1 MIVPRNRLLYWT
13 AALLPA
19 VGLAAAW
26 PETAFLGW
34 ALAGLLALTAA
45 LDGALSP
52 GRLAGLSV
60 SLPELLRLTKDRE
73 GVLEIR
79 VENERRKVRRLRLG
93 LNFPAEVQSEH
104 HDLLVE
110 LPKQETSSDVS
121 WPCRGIKRGRYYLDR
136 CYLEVSSGLGFWS
149 ARKTVACRAEIRV
162 YPNLMSEDKNLA
174 ALFLNRGASGIHAQR
189 QIGKGRDFEQ
199 LRDYLSGDGYEDIHW
214 KATAKRGRP
223 VTKVYQLERTQEV
236 YVVIDAS
243 RLSGRDPLPAV
254 GRREGRL
261 AGSPEPAT
269 LLERFVTAGLILCL
283 AAQRQGDLFG
293 LLTFSDRVRRFVR
306 AKNGKTHYDACREAL
321 YTLEPQEVSPDFS
334 EVFTFIAT
342 RLRKRALLLI
352 LTNLDDPILAESYT
366 QNIQIVSRRH
376 LIMTSMIS
384 PPGVR
389 PLFSSPE
396 MSTEDDLYQ
405 ALGGHMLWSG
415 LRETEKLLRRKNV
428 SFHLLENEKLSAEL
442 VTQYLSVKRRQA
454 L

>member
-13 AALLPA
+13 GALLPA
-19 VGLAAAW
+19 VGLAVAW
-26 PETAFLGW
+26 PDTAALGW
-34 ALAGLLALTAA
+34 PLAGILVLAAA
-45 LDGALSP
+45 LDGALSFR
-52 GRLAGLSV
+52 RLEGLSV
-60 SLPELLRLTKDRE
+60 SLPEMVRLTKNRE
-73 GVLEIR
+73 GVLELR
-79 VENERRKVRRLRLG
+79 VENEHRQVRRLRIG
-93 LNFPAEVQSEH
+93 LNFPEEVHSDH
-104 HDLLVE
+104 HELLVE
-110 LPKQETSSDVS
+110 LPELETASDVS
-121 WPCRGIKRGRYYLDR
+121 WPCLGVKRGRYYLDR
-136 CYLEVSSGLGFWS
+136 CYLEVSSRLGFWS
-149 ARKTVACRAEIRV
+149 ARKTVACHSEIRV
-162 YPNLMSEDKNLA
+162 YPNIMAEDKNLA
-174 ALFLNRGASGIHAQR
+174 ALFLNRGSAGIHAQR

-199 LRDYLSGDGYEDIHW
+199 LREYLPGDSYEDIHW

-243 RLSGRDPLPAV
+243 RLSGRSPLPASG
-254 GRREGRL
+254 GRQGRV
-261 AGSPEPAT
+261 AGEEPGT

-293 LLTFSDRVRRFVR
+293 LLTFSDRVQRFVR
-306 AKNGKTHYDACREAL
+306 AKNGQTHYDACREAL

-366 QNIQIVSRRH
+366 DNIQIVSRRH

-396 MSTEDDLYQ
+396 VSTEDDLYQ
-405 ALGGHMLWSG
+405 ALGGHILWSG
-415 LRETEKLLRRKNV
+415 LRETEKHLRRKNV
-428 SFHLLENEKLSAEL
+428 SFNLLDNEKLSAEL